1 MQTMKYLI
9 NLDRDKNKDKDIDK
23 EWLNELK
30 KDLILKTVRI
40 DNERKDTK
48 DYICK
53 KGLTAIMDNLFIT
66 IENIKDLEEYL
77 KEE

>member
-9 NLDRDKNKDKDIDK
+9 NLDRDRNKDIDK

-30 KDLILKTVRI
+30 RDLILKTVRI

-53 KGLTAIMDNLFIT
+53 KGLTAIIDNLFII

>member
-9 NLDRDKNKDKDIDK
+9 NLDRDRNKDKDIDK
-23 EWLNELK
+23 KWLDELK
-30 KDLILKTVRI
+30 RDSILKTVRI

-53 KGLTAIMDNLFIT
+53 KGLTTIMDNLFII
-66 IENIKDLEEYL
+66 IENIQELESYLEE
-77 KEE
+77 

>member
-9 NLDRDKNKDKDIDK
+9 NLDRDRNKDKDIDK

-40 DNERKDTK
+40 DNEIKNSK
-48 DYICK
+48 DYVCRSELK
-53 KGLTAIMDNLFIT
+53 KIMGNLFKS
-66 IENIKDLEEYL
+66 IESIKELEEYL
-77 KEE
+77 KEN

>member
-9 NLDRDKNKDKDIDK
+9 NLDRNRNKDKDIDK

-30 KDLILKTVRI
+30 RDLILKTVRI

-53 KGLTAIMDNLFIT
+53 KGLTTIMDNLFIV
-66 IENIKDLEEYL
+66 IENIQELESYL
-77 KEE
+77 ED